1 MWAQANHILM
11 KPTIR
16 HSKDDQ
22 TFYATLDGYE
32 SELAYSQPT
41 HDLIDFTHTYVDE
54 NLRGKGVGQAL
65 AKEGLEYARA
75 HHLRVRTSCEFMAA
89 YVKRHH
95 AEYEDIL
102 A

>member
-1 MWAQANHILM
+1 M

-16 HSKDDQ
+16 HSKSEQ

-41 HDLIDFTHTYVDE
+41 SDLIDFVHTYVDE
-54 NLRGKGVGQAL
+54 NLRGQGIGEAL
-65 AKEGLEYARA
+65 AEAGLTFARENQ
-75 HHLRVRTSCEFMAA
+75 LRVQTSCEFMAA

-95 AEYEDIL
+95 AEYQDIL

>member
-1 MWAQANHILM
+1 M

-16 HSKDDQ
+16 HDKDDR
-22 TFYATLDGYE
+22 TFYASLDGYE

-41 HDLIDFTHTYVDE
+41 RDLIDFSHTFVDE
-54 NLRGKGVGQAL
+54 NLRGQGVGEAL
-65 AKEGLEYARA
+65 AQAGLAYARDQ
-75 HHLRVRTSCEFMAA
+75 HLRVLTSCEFMAA

-95 AEYEDIL
+95 TEYQDIL

>member
-1 MWAQANHILM
+1 M

-41 HDLIDFTHTYVDE
+41 HGQIDFVHTYVDE
-54 NLRGKGVGQAL
+54 NLRGQGVGEAL
-65 AKEGLEYARA
+65 AQAGLAYARE
-75 HHLRVRTSCEFMAA
+75 HQLRVHTSCEFMAA